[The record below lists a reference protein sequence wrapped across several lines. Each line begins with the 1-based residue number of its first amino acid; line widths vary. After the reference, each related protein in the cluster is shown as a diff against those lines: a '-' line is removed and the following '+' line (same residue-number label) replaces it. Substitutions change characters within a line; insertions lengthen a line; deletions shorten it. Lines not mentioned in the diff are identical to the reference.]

1 MKEEH
6 SGFEEFKSEV
16 ESLCEWLQSLGI
28 KFERGRV
35 ANYLRTQKIIAEHI
49 RKGNAA
55 EFESSVD
62 FAKQA
67 DNFHD
72 VSELLFIHE

>member
-6 SGFEEFKSEV
+6 SGFEEFKGEV

-35 ANYLRTQKIIAEHI
+35 ANYLRTQKII
-49 RKGNAA
+49 G
-55 EFESSVD
+55 
-62 FAKQA
+62 
-67 DNFHD
+67 
-72 VSELLFIHE
+72 